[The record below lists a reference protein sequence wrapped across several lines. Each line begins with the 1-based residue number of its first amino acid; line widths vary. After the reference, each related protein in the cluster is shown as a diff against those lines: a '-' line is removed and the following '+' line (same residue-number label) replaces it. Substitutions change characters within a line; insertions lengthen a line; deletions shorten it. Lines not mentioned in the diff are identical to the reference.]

1 MTKTHAAS
9 MTFALGLLTLSGSS
23 FEAAAKSNGVAMRPA
38 QPTSSAPAQR
48 PVTSWH
54 HGAFRRFSAF
64 GVPWPP
70 YGPPYY
76 GASAD
81 LNGDL
86 VGATVPAEPP
96 VALTCKRSQQ
106 IVSVPSWDGG
116 MKEVRIT
123 RC

>member
-9 MTFALGLLTLSGSS
+9 MALALGLLTLSGSS
-23 FEAAAKSNGVAMRPA
+23 FEAVAKSNGLTARPA
-38 QPTSSAPAQR
+38 QPTSSTPASR
-48 PVTSWH
+48 PVTSGH

-70 YGPPYY
+70 YGPSYY
-76 GASAD
+76 GASD
-81 LNGDL
+81 GLNGDL
-86 VGATVPAEPP
+86 VEATAPAEPP

>member
-1 MTKTHAAS
+1 MTKTHAAG
-9 MTFALGLLTLSGSS
+9 MALALGLLTLSGSS
-23 FEAAAKSNGVAMRPA
+23 FDAVAKSNGVATRPA
-38 QPTSSAPAQR
+38 QPSSTPASR
-48 PVTSWH
+48 PVMSWH
-54 HGAFRRFSAF
+54 RGAFRRFSAF

-70 YGPPYY
+70 YGPLYY
-76 GASAD
+76 VASGE

-86 VGATVPAEPP
+86 VEATAAAEPP